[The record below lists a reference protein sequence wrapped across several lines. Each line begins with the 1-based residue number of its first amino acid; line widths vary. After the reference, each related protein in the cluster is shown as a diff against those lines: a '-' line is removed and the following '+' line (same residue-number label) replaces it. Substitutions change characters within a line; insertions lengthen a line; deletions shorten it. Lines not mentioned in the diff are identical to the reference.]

1 MLALNPFAAKIIRNT
16 IKGALSA
23 LKGFKWGKV
32 EIKIDERRGRE

>member
-23 LKGFKWGKV
+23 LKNFRWGKI
-32 EIKIDERRGRE
+32 EIKINK